1 MPTTMMRSPN
11 FSWLMSLL
19 ALSAACAAP
28 LSARAERSVSESL
41 VADPRASIA
50 INNVAGSIELQ
61 GWDKA
66 LVEVTGTAGSDVDRV
81 AVGGDPAHITVQVVT
96 HQNRLWGSDGSA
108 HLVVHVPARSSV
120 TTTLVSADFKVGGL
134 KGDLKLQSVSGDV
147 QGEVGGDLQAG
158 SVSGDIRLTARS
170 AKSIAV
176 KTVSGDITLS
186 GGTGESDVTT
196 VSGTIKVDEGA
207 QTRVHLKS
215 VSGDVTASLAMS
227 PDAQIDAQSVSGDI
241 ILKFPA
247 VPAADF
253 DVQTLSG
260 EIQNCFGP
268 KPTERTHGSGS
279 RLEYKNG
286 DSGARVQI
294 ATKSGDVR
302 LCTDQGHSSP
312 SA

>member
-1 MPTTMMRSPN
+1 MLTTLMRSPTL
-11 FSWLMSLL
+11 SRPLRLL
-19 ALSAACAAP
+19 AFLAACAAP
-28 LSARAERSVSESL
+28 LCAHAERSVSESL
-41 VADPRASIA
+41 AADPRASIQ
-50 INNVAGSIELQ
+50 INNVAGSIDLQ

-66 LVEVTGTAGSDVDRV
+66 LVEVTGTAGSDVERV
-81 AVGGDPAHITVQVVT
+81 AVSGDPAHITVQVVT
-96 HQNRLWGSDGSA
+96 QQNRLWGSDGSA

-120 TTTLVSADFKVGGL
+120 TTTLVSADFKVSGL

-158 SVSGDIRLTARS
+158 SVSGDIRLSAKS

-186 GGTGESDVTT
+186 GGSGESEVTT

-207 QTRVHLKS
+207 QTRAHFKS

-227 PDAQIDAQSVSGDI
+227 PEAQIDAQSVSGDI
-241 ILKFPA
+241 KFKFPA

-260 EIQNCFGP
+260 AIQNCFGP
-268 KPTERTHGSGS
+268 KPTESRHGSGS
-279 RLEYKNG
+279 RLEYKSG
-286 DSGARVQI
+286 DSSARVQI
-294 ATKSGDVR
+294 ATKSGDVT
-302 LCTDQGHSSP
+302 LCTDQGHAS
-312 SA
+312 